1 MSMQRNKEGP
11 LSFKV
16 SDPGFLAEAL
26 ISTYYLAK
34 FLPKTARKS
43 KNLDRGCVP
52 GTHSW
57 LTEWG
62 RPVQLDDTPTPIFEF
77 ECAFTS
83 CEQTFTKILKNAH
96 CDSNGCRED
105 GRDSDFKTCQRI
117 WKTKLGAK
125 LLMIIIVLIRCSFM
139 LFRYLKWLVGWGRF
153 WRQNDNILHKSWWN
167 FYASSTHS
175 AICVQAFRFVLI
187 SKISN

>member
-11 LSFKV
+11 LRFKV
-16 SDPGFLAEAL
+16 ADPGFPVEVL
-26 ISTYYLAK
+26 ISTYYLAT

-43 KNLDRGCVP
+43 KNLDRGCVL
-52 GTHSW
+52 GMHSW

-62 RPVQLDDTPTPIFEF
+62 RPVQLDDTSTPIFEF

-105 GRDSDFKTCQRI
+105 GGDSDFKTYQRL
-117 WKTKLGAK
+117 WETKLRAE
-125 LLMIIIVLIRCSFM
+125 LLMIIVLIILIRCCFM
-139 LFRYLKWLVGWGRF
+139 LFRYLNDLWRVKMIIFYTSLDGTSMRLLRF
-153 WRQNDNILHKSWWN
+153 L
-167 FYASSTHS
+167 
-175 AICVQAFRFVLI
+175 
-187 SKISN
+187 